1 MAIRELSRRA
11 LSNPAAIRL
20 LVVSREPAALSMLWA
35 MGEANAW
42 EIELTNSGC
51 EALERVQ
58 PGNGPDLV
66 VLDLARGD
74 ADALYTLR
82 WLRRV
87 RPDVRVMLL
96 AHPEDAGQKTE
107 AMRLGACDYL
117 VRPIDERALA
127 SAIRQ
132 QLKPVVD
139 AAQMEIASEKVL
151 QISEGIFFVASSPV
165 MRKLR
170 AQAELLAQVDV
181 PVLIVGES
189 GSGKEATARLIHK
202 LSVRSGFRF
211 RRVDCAALPGDLLEH
226 ELFGYEPGAFPG
238 ATQGGEGKF
247 ELSEKGTLL
256 LDDIVEAPASL
267 QGKLLQVLQEKQF
280 VRLGGQARVDVDVR
294 IMATADG
301 NLEQA
306 LREKKLREDLYYR
319 LSAFTVQVPPLRQRR
334 EEIPLLLGYCMNQMA
349 RRYGLPTRTF
359 SAAVLEAC
367 QAHGWPGNLSELE
380 TFVKSY
386 LVTGGDEELAL
397 SELGQN
403 WEARSEP
410 VPTAFEA
417 DAANHRGADLS
428 DADEPTSGLRSLV
441 QSVKGETERGA
452 IAAALEQTHW
462 NRKAAAR
469 LLQVSYRTLLY
480 KIQQYQMSPPPSYLS
495 SAVMGQAAKGNGSE
509 G

>member
-11 LSNPAAIRL
+11 ASNPAAIRL
-20 LVVSREPAALSMLWA
+20 LVVSREPAALAILWA
-35 MGEANAW
+35 IGEANGW

-74 ADALYTLR
+74 ADGLYILR

-87 RPDVRVMLL
+87 RPDVRVLLL
-96 AHPEDAGQKTE
+96 AHPEDAPQKME

-117 VRPIDERALA
+117 MRPIEERVLA
-127 SAIRQ
+127 SAIRHQ
-132 QLKPVVD
+132 IKPS
-139 AAQMEIASEKVL
+139 AEPAELEIAGEKVL

-181 PVLIVGES
+181 PVLIVGEN
-189 GSGKEATARLIHK
+189 GSGKAATARLIHK

-211 RRVDCAALPGDLLEH
+211 RRVDCAALPADLLER
-226 ELFGYEPGAFPG
+226 ELFGCEPGSSHDAVR
-238 ATQGGEGKF
+238 GGEEKF
-247 ELSEKGTLL
+247 ELSGKGTLL
-256 LDDIVEAPASL
+256 LDHIVDAPASL
-267 QGKLLQVLQEKQF
+267 QTRLLQALQDKQF
-280 VRLGGQARVDVDVR
+280 ARLGGPSRGEVEVR
-294 IMATADG
+294 IMASTNGD
-301 NLEQA
+301 LEQA
-306 LREKKLREDLYYR
+306 LNQKMLREDLYYR
-319 LSAFTVQVPPLRQRR
+319 LSAFTVQVPSLRQRR
-334 EEIPLLLGYCMNQMA
+334 EEIPLLLGYCMNQMS
-349 RRYGLPTRTF
+349 RRYGLPAQTF
-359 SAAVLEAC
+359 PFTILEAC
-367 QAHGWPGNLSELE
+367 QAHSWPGNLRELE

-386 LVTGGDEELAL
+386 LLMGGDEELAL

-403 WEARSEP
+403 WDAREER
-410 VPTAFEA
+410 TLGLEA
-417 DAANHRGADLS
+417 DSPHFRGG
-428 DADEPTSGLRSLV
+428 EPLEVEDHSSGLRSLV

-469 LLQVSYRTLLY
+469 LLKVSYRTLLY
-480 KIQQYQMSPPPSYLS
+480 KIQQYQMSPPSSYLPS
-495 SAVMGQAAKGNGSE
+495 GVLGQGAKGNGSE
-509 G
+509 S

>member
-1 MAIRELSRRA
+1 
-11 LSNPAAIRL
+11 
-20 LVVSREPAALSMLWA
+20 
-35 MGEANAW
+35 
-42 EIELTNSGC
+42 
-51 EALERVQ
+51 
-58 PGNGPDLV
+58 
-66 VLDLARGD
+66 
-74 ADALYTLR
+74 
-82 WLRRV
+82 
-87 RPDVRVMLL
+87 
-96 AHPEDAGQKTE
+96 
-107 AMRLGACDYL
+107 
-117 VRPIDERALA
+117 
-127 SAIRQ
+127 
-132 QLKPVVD
+132 
-139 AAQMEIASEKVL
+139 
-151 QISEGIFFVASSPV
+151 

-226 ELFGYEPGAFPG
+226 ELFGHPNGSAGGAHNG
-238 ATQGGEGKF
+238 NGEDKF

-256 LDDIVEAPASL
+256 LDDIAEAPSHL

-280 VRLGGQARVDVDVR
+280 VRMGGQTRVEVDVR

-301 NLEQA
+301 DLEQA

-334 EEIPLLLGYCMNQMA
+334 DEIPLLLGYCMNQMA

-359 SAAVLEAC
+359 SPAVLEAC
-367 QAHGWPGNLSELE
+367 QGHNWPGNLRELE

-386 LVTGGDEELAL
+386 LVMGGDEELAL
-397 SELGQN
+397 SELGQR
-403 WEARSEP
+403 WAEREERVTFSLEA
-410 VPTAFEA
+410 EA
-417 DAANHRGADLS
+417 ASSRGNESPES
-428 DADEPTSGLRSLV
+428 DDHNSGLRSLV
-441 QSVKGETERGA
+441 QSVKGETERSA

-469 LLQVSYRTLLY
+469 LLKVSYRTLLY
-480 KIQQYQMSPPPSYLS
+480 KIQQYQMSPPASYLP
-495 SAVMGQAAKGNGSE
+495 SAVLGQGAKGNGSE

>member
-1 MAIRELSRRA
+1 MAMRELSRRA

-35 MGEANAW
+35 MGEANGW

-74 ADALYTLR
+74 ADGLYTLR

-87 RPDVRVMLL
+87 RPDVRVILL
-96 AHPEDAGQKTE
+96 AHAEDATQKME
-107 AMRLGACDYL
+107 AMRLGACEYL
-117 VRPIDERALA
+117 VRPIEERVLA
-127 SAIRQ
+127 SAIRL
-132 QLKPVVD
+132 QLKPAVD
-139 AAQMEIASEKVL
+139 AAQSEVAGEKVM
-151 QISEGIFFVASSPV
+151 QIGEGIFFVASSPV

-226 ELFGYEPGAFPG
+226 ELFGHEPAASPG
-238 ATQGGEGKF
+238 ATNNGEGKV

-256 LDDIVEAPASL
+256 LDDIAEAPANL

-280 VRLGGQARVDVDVR
+280 VRLGGQGRVDVDVR
-294 IMATADG
+294 IMATAEG
-301 NLEQA
+301 NLEDA

-359 SAAVLEAC
+359 TSAVLEAC
-367 QAHGWPGNLSELE
+367 QTHLWPGNLRELE

-386 LVTGGDEELAL
+386 LVMGGDEELAL
-397 SELGQN
+397 SELGQS
-403 WEARSEP
+403 WDARTGRAALALEGDS
-410 VPTAFEA
+410 
-417 DAANHRGADLS
+417 ANHRETAEFD
-428 DADEPTSGLRSLV
+428 DHTSGLRSLV

-469 LLQVSYRTLLY
+469 LLKVSYRTLLY
-480 KIQQYQMSPPPSYLS
+480 KIQQYQMSPPPGYLS
-495 SAVMGQAAKGNGSE
+495 SAMLGQGAKGNGSE

>member
-1 MAIRELSRRA
+1 MPMRELSRRA
-11 LSNPAAIRL
+11 VSNPAATRL
-20 LVVSREPAALSMLWA
+20 LVVSREPAALGTLWA
-35 MGEANAW
+35 VGEVNGW

-58 PGNGPDLV
+58 SGNGPELV

-74 ADALYTLR
+74 ADGLYTLR

-87 RPDVRVMLL
+87 RPELRVLL
-96 AHPEDAGQKTE
+96 VAHPEDATQKIE
-107 AMRLGACDYL
+107 AIRLGACDYL
-117 VRPIDERALA
+117 VRPLDERALVN
-127 SAIRQ
+127 AIRHQ
-132 QLKPVVD
+132 IKSSPEATD
-139 AAQMEIASEKVL
+139 PEIAGEKVV
-151 QISEGIFFVASSPV
+151 QVSEGIFFVASSPV

-181 PVLIVGES
+181 PVLIVGER

-211 RRVDCAALPGDLLEH
+211 RKVNCAALPGDVLER
-226 ELFGYEPGAFPG
+226 ELFGHEPGGFAETPRG
-238 ATQGGEGKF
+238 PEGKF

-256 LDDIVEAPASL
+256 LDDIADAPPSL
-267 QGKLLQVLQEKQF
+267 QLRLMQVLQEKQF
-280 VRLGGQARVDVDVR
+280 VRMGGHNRVDVDVR
-294 IMATADG
+294 IMASANG

-306 LREKKLREDLYYR
+306 LAEKKLREDLYYR
-319 LSAFTVQVPPLRQRR
+319 LSAFTVLVPPLRQRR

-359 SAAVLEAC
+359 SPAVLEAC
-367 QAHGWPGNLSELE
+367 QAHSWPGNLRELE
-380 TFVKSY
+380 NFVKRY
-386 LVTGGDEELAL
+386 LVMGGDEDLAL
-397 SELGQN
+397 GELGED
-403 WEARSEP
+403 WDALPESVPLALEAAAAMQRGPETMESEEHP
-410 VPTAFEA
+410 
-417 DAANHRGADLS
+417 
-428 DADEPTSGLRSLV
+428 SGLRSLV
-441 QSVKGETERGA
+441 QSVKGEAERNA

-480 KIQQYQMSPPPSYLS
+480 KIQQYQMSPPASYLP
-495 SAVMGQAAKGNGSE
+495 SAMMGQGVKGNGSE

>member
-1 MAIRELSRRA
+1 MVMRELSHRA
-11 LSNPAAIRL
+11 VSNGAAIRL
-20 LVVSREPAALSMLWA
+20 LVVSREPAALGTLWA
-35 MGEANAW
+35 MGEANGW

-66 VLDLARGD
+66 MLDVGRGD
-74 ADALYTLR
+74 ADGLYTLR

-87 RPDVRVMLL
+87 RPDLRVILL
-96 AHPEDAGQKTE
+96 AHAEDASQKTE
-107 AMRLGACDYL
+107 ALRLGACDFL
-117 VRPIDERALA
+117 VRPIEERVLA
-127 SAIRQ
+127 TAIQ
-132 QLKPVVD
+132 HQLKPALE
-139 AAQMEIASEKVL
+139 AAQTEAGGERVV
-151 QISEGIFFVASSPV
+151 QIGEGIFFVASSPV

-226 ELFGYEPGAFPG
+226 ELFGYEHGVFPG
-238 ATQGGEGKF
+238 GTNGAEGKF

-280 VRLGGQARVDVDVR
+280 ARPGGQTRVDVDVR
-294 IMATADG
+294 IIATANG

-306 LREKKLREDLYYR
+306 LREKRLREDLYYR

-349 RRYGLPTRTF
+349 RRYGLSTRTF
-359 SAAVLEAC
+359 SSAVLEAC
-367 QAHGWPGNLSELE
+367 QAHSWPGNLSELE

-386 LVTGGDEELAL
+386 LVMGGDEELAL
-397 SELGQN
+397 AELRQN
-403 WEARSEP
+403 WDTRTERVALG
-410 VPTAFEA
+410 FEGESA
-417 DAANHRGADLS
+417 GQRGAEVPEAEDHN
-428 DADEPTSGLRSLV
+428 SGLRSLV
-441 QSVKGETERGA
+441 QSVKGETERSA

-469 LLQVSYRTLLY
+469 LLKVSYRTLLY
-480 KIQQYQMSPPPSYLS
+480 KIQQYQMSPPPNYLS
-495 SAVMGQAAKGNGSE
+495 SAVMGQGVKGNSSE